1 MRSNLM
7 SASVSSNNSADSNK
21 QLMLLFVRH
30 QRQILSYIYSLV
42 PNRHDAEDLLQETS
56 LVICE
61 KFAEYQPN
69 TNFLAWACQ
78 IAFWRV
84 RAARQKYARSKLIFD
99 DDVLQSVGR
108 TAIEL
113 SGELS
118 SRHLALERCLKK
130 LDARARDLVMARY
143 EPGGSVDSA
152 AKRTR
157 RTVEAAYKA
166 LSRIRKSLLEC
177 VTKQLSAEGAT

>member
-1 MRSNLM
+1 MTAPAQAENQ
-7 SASVSSNNSADSNK
+7 ADSNK
-21 QLMLLFVRH
+21 QLMLLMVRH

-61 KFAEYQPN
+61 KFAEYQSN

-99 DDVLQSVGR
+99 DEVLQAVGH
-108 TAIEL
+108 TAINLSVEL
-113 SGELS
+113 NA
-118 SRHLALERCLKK
+118 RHAALERCLKK
-130 LDARARDLVMARY
+130 LD
-143 EPGGSVDSA
+143 
-152 AKRTR
+152 TR
-157 RTVEAAYKA
+157 
-166 LSRIRKSLLEC
+166 
-177 VTKQLSAEGAT
+177 

>member
-1 MRSNLM
+1 MTAPAQAENQ
-7 SASVSSNNSADSNK
+7 ADSNK
-21 QLMLLFVRH
+21 QLMLLMRH

-61 KFAEYQPN
+61 KFAEYQSN

-99 DDVLQSVGR
+99 DEVLQAVGH
-108 TAIEL
+108 TAINL
-113 SGELS
+113 SGELNA
-118 SRHLALERCLKK
+118 RHAALERCLKK
-130 LDARARDLVMARY
+130 LD
-143 EPGGSVDSA
+143 
-152 AKRTR
+152 TR
-157 RTVEAAYKA
+157 
-166 LSRIRKSLLEC
+166 
-177 VTKQLSAEGAT
+177 

>member
-1 MRSNLM
+1 MTAPEKVDNQ
-7 SASVSSNNSADSNK
+7 ADSNK
-21 QLMLLFVRH
+21 QLMLLMVRH

-61 KFAEYQPN
+61 KFAEYKPN

-84 RAARQKYARSKLIFD
+84 RAARQKFARSKLIFD
-99 DDVLQSVGR
+99 DDVLQAVGR

-113 SGELS
+113 SGELNA
-118 SRHLALERCLKK
+118 RYAALERCLKQ
-130 LDARARDLVMARY
+130 LDSRARDLVRARY
-143 EPGGSVDSA
+143 EPGGTVDSA
-152 AKRTR
+152 AQRTR

-166 LSRIRKSLLEC
+166 LSRIRKSLMDC
-177 VTKQLSAEGAT
+177 VTKHLSAENAA

>member
-1 MRSNLM
+1 MTAPAQADNQ
-7 SASVSSNNSADSNK
+7 ADSNK
-21 QLMLLFVRH
+21 QLMLLMVRH

-61 KFAEYQPN
+61 KFAEYKPN

-99 DDVLQSVGR
+99 DEVLQAVGH
-108 TAIEL
+108 TAVDL
-113 SGELS
+113 SGELNA
-118 SRHLALERCLKK
+118 RHAALERCLKK
-130 LDARARDLVMARY
+130 LDSRARDLVRARY
-143 EPGGSVDSA
+143 EPGGTVDSA
-152 AKRTR
+152 AHRTR

-166 LSRIRKSLLEC
+166 LSRIRKSLMDC
-177 VTKQLSAEGAT
+177 VTKHLSAENAA